1 MSAYKIFT
9 RQINFN
15 IKFLVKHSDSNDDDE
30 GDDDDADA
38 DAAAAAAPEK
48 QTSAG
53 KPAKRK
59 APKQTLK
66 TKKKKQ

>member
-15 IKFLVKHSDSNDDDE
+15 IKFLAKHSDNDDDD
-30 GDDDDADA
+30 GDDDDDADA
-38 DAAAAAAPEK
+38 DAAPEK
-48 QTSAG
+48 QTPAG

-66 TKKKKQ
+66 TKKKK

>member
-38 DAAAAAAPEK
+38 DAAAAPEK

>member
-15 IKFLVKHSDSNDDDE
+15 IKFLAKHSDGDNDDNDDD
-30 GDDDDADA
+30 DDDDAE
-38 DAAAAAAPEK
+38 APEN
-48 QTSAG
+48 QTPAG
-53 KPAKRK
+53 KPAAKRK
-59 APKQTLK
+59 VPKQTLK

>member
-15 IKFLVKHSDSNDDDE
+15 IKFLAKHSDGDNDD
-30 GDDDDADA
+30 DDDDAE
-38 DAAAAAAPEK
+38 APEN
-48 QTSAG
+48 QTPAG
-53 KPAKRK
+53 KPAAKRK

>member
-30 GDDDDADA
+30 GDDDDDA
-38 DAAAAAAPEK
+38 DASAAPEK

>member
-15 IKFLVKHSDSNDDDE
+15 IKFLIKHSDSNDDDE

-38 DAAAAAAPEK
+38 DAAAAPEK

>member
-15 IKFLVKHSDSNDDDE
+15 IKFLVKHSDSNDDDD

-38 DAAAAAAPEK
+38 APEK
-48 QTSAG
+48 QTPAG

>member
-30 GDDDDADA
+30 GDDDDDA
-38 DAAAAAAPEK
+38 DASAAPEK
-48 QTSAG
+48 QTLAG

>member
-30 GDDDDADA
+30 GDDDDDA
-38 DAAAAAAPEK
+38 DASAAPEK
-48 QTSAG
+48 QTPAG